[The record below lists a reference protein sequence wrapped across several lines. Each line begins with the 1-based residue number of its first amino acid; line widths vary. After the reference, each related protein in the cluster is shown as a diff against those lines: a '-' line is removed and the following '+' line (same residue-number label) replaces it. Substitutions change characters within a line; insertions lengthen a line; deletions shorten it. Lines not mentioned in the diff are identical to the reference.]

1 MTVEHRRTKPTTSFT
16 LTPRHIEFLEMMAA
30 NTQTNRSWVLGRIID
45 LFMSSPNNL
54 IATNRT
60 VISDEEAVA

>member
-1 MTVEHRRTKPTTSFT
+1 
-16 LTPRHIEFLEMMAA
+16 
-30 NTQTNRSWVLGRIID
+30 VLGRIID